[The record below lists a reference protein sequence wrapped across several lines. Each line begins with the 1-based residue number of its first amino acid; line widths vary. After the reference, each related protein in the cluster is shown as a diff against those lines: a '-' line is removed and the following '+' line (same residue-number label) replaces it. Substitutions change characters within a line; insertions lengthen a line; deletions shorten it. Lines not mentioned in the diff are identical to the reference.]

1 MRAAA
6 NAGAGVQSPA
16 LATHPGS
23 RPEVSNRRRWL
34 KRVGVLLVGTG
45 LLLVAVPG
53 SLLAY
58 GTWQERQLTQQ
69 WKEIVSEVPAPV
81 STAPPAAEDAGTL
94 PAAAPVPAARPVP
107 ITTKSSSVPIAFA
120 IRVPKIGYYS
130 AVVEG
135 VGLSQLATGPG
146 HYTNTPYPGH
156 PGVVGVAAHNTY
168 WIQFGGLKPG
178 DEIVLETR
186 YGTYTYRI
194 TGTRIVAPDDRS
206 VFAQK
211 AGYRLTLTTCW
222 PLWAGALADH
232 RLAIFAEEEG
242 GVA

>member
-1 MRAAA
+1 MRTAS
-6 NAGAGVQSPA
+6 NAGAGEQPPA
-16 LATHPGS
+16 FAIRHEF
-23 RPEVSNRRRWL
+23 REEVTSTRRWM
-34 KRVGVLLVGTG
+34 KRVGVLLAGTG

-58 GTWQERQLTQQ
+58 GAWQERQLTHQ
-69 WKEIVSEVPAPV
+69 WQEIVSEIPAPV
-81 STAPPAAEDAGTL
+81 STGPPAAEVAGTL
-94 PAAAPVPAARPVP
+94 PPAALAPAARPAA
-107 ITTKSSSVPIAFA
+107 ITTRPASVPIAFA
-120 IRVPKIGYYS
+120 IRVPKIGYYA

-186 YGTYTYRI
+186 YGTFTYKI
-194 TGTRIVAPDDRS
+194 TGTKIVAPNDRS